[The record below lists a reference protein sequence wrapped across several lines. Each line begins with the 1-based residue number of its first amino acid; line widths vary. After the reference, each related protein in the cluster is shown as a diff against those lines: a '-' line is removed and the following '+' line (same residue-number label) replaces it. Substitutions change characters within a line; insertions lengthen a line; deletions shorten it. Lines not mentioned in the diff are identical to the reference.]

1 MPACRILRTSRSSSA
16 MSLGSQPFRAG
27 PIVWT
32 GSMITIEPVV
42 WATTACRKQGTLT
55 KTAANTNHV
64 PGCRPSHHIST
75 RHMKRVLNRPAM
87 KGLVIGGRLTNVTS
101 PALFHASD
109 PLRFGIRLWS
119 GLGGPIQTT
128 WQGAPDVDPRRSRAM
143 PQLSRFWRPKGAN
156 PHKFPTT
163 RLSRYENPR
172 SARTRTGRAYLLPRQ
187 PGNGFEW
194 QAKPYRGRS
203 ACARRRPE
211 FMQAREVVSVVKRPA

>member
-109 PLRFGIRLWS
+109 LCASESDFGRVWAVRFKPPGKARQMSTPGGHERCHSYRDSGDLKAPIPTSFRRQGYHVTKIPVQPEPERGVHICCHANLAMDLNGKPNHTEDGQRARDAVLNSCKPEKWS
-119 GLGGPIQTT
+119 
-128 WQGAPDVDPRRSRAM
+128 AS
-143 PQLSRFWRPKGAN
+143 
-156 PHKFPTT
+156 
-163 RLSRYENPR
+163 
-172 SARTRTGRAYLLPRQ
+172 
-187 PGNGFEW
+187 
-194 QAKPYRGRS
+194 
-203 ACARRRPE
+203 
-211 FMQAREVVSVVKRPA
+211 